1 MNLKLLMK
9 RIFIT
14 KYRSASVNKERYV
27 KDYGIYIGSN
37 KEKIKQTLHITT
49 LDDKKN
55 KKHHLKILYWPKKE
69 QDRCNIHLNDEHFK
83 WFNNVPEARNY
94 VAEHYAI
101 ESAHNEIVSTGC
113 VVENYVVV
121 SK

>member
-1 MNLKLLMK
+1 MVSDQISKRGNL
-9 RIFIT
+9 IQNCIEEEF
-14 KYRSASVNKERYV
+14 
-27 KDYGIYIGSN
+27 GIYIGVN

-94 VAEHYAI
+94 VAEHYTI
-101 ESAHNEIVSTGC
+101 ESAHNEVASTGC
-113 VVENYVVV
+113 MVENYVVV